1 MMVSG
6 VLMLHLIYGSFQ
18 TGTCGLSTSTVRGAK
33 FVKVVHSN
41 PPPPKNE
48 NRQYHVAPE
57 EGRSIDQGS
66 DTCID

>member
-41 PPPPKNE
+41 PPPPKMKTDSITWHQK
-48 NRQYHVAPE
+48 RGVAWIK
-57 EGRSIDQGS
+57 GL
-66 DTCID
+66 THA